1 MLEDLDE
8 NLIEQFLEVSQE
20 SLWNNIGDSGNKITI
35 IYDILHK

>member
-20 SLWNNIGDSGNKITI
+20 SLWNNIGDSVNEITI
-35 IYDILHK
+35 IFDILQK